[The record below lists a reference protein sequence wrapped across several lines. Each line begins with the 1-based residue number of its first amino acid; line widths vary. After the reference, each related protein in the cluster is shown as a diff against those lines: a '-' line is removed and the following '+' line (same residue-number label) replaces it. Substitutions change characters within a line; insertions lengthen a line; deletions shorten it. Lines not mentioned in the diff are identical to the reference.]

1 MSIAPISN
9 DNIRVGYISETDGYV
24 KNKTVAEAN
33 EYEKL
38 NPETIFVF
46 VNGDGKIVYL
56 TIDGVNQL
64 TSKDLL
70 RKDKFYWSL
79 LFMMML
85 VISS

>member
-46 VNGDGKIVYL
+46 VNKLDWIFNRNYMPSRMPV
-56 TIDGVNQL
+56 TVPNQ
-64 TSKDLL
+64 S
-70 RKDKFYWSL
+70 SL
-79 LFMMML
+79 G
-85 VISS
+85 